1 MAELTPE
8 QLKELLKKISD
19 EDSKLRDIKIPSFT
33 EEDAKN
39 AKNILETLEKTS
51 DTLEKLAE
59 SSSTFKKIQESIK
72 DTYED
77 QYLYLTESE
86 IKAEAAIRTRLAT
99 QKQLAEQI
107 AAIEGQNAEIQA
119 KALEEINALIEDATK
134 AREDALGL
142 ELKHLQTLEEIQ
154 KEKEVSEEKNQRSA
168 ETNH

>member
-8 QLKELLKKISD
+8 KLKELLKKIAEEGS
-19 EDSKLRDIKIPSFT
+19 ELRDLKLPSFT

-39 AKNILETLEKTS
+39 AKNILETLEKTNN
-51 DTLEKLAE
+51 TLQTLAE

-107 AAIEGQNAEIQA
+107 AAIEGQ
-119 KALEEINALIEDATK
+119 
-134 AREDALGL
+134 
-142 ELKHLQTLEEIQ
+142 
-154 KEKEVSEEKNQRSA
+154 
-168 ETNH
+168 